1 MGATKLLLEVRKR
14 VFSRGAPYDEC
25 PACVDGRAHTDDE
38 WKNHPGEGR
47 EGVSRENGTP
57 AEPTEPEHAPTSNE
71 S

>member
-1 MGATKLLLEVRKR
+1 MGATTKLLLEVRKR

-38 WKNHPGEGR
+38 WQNHPGEGR

-57 AEPTEPEHAPTSNE
+57 PPADPEHAPAPRE